1 MITKSILKGNSL
13 TFHHLLGGIPNQ
25 RELVA
30 MKMSHVIWSY
40 CILGAL
46 VIVNR
51 LPCSFEKKH
60 IPKAQEVQNKKKNN
74 QKDQPTKDTNK
85 QTNNASHRLPD
96 PMPRRHYDWISIPLR
111 ALLYG
116 SLIFNTQRR
125 LASPWMRIQSTNR
138 GKSPKNMLHVRRPFF
153 LNMKRDPPSLKLTGL
168 PWKWNSSAALL
179 AAK

>member
-1 MITKSILKGNSL
+1 MSGQIMITKSILKGNSL

-85 QTNNASHRLPD
+85 QTNKQTTPAID
-96 PMPRRHYDWISIPLR
+96 
-111 ALLYG
+111 
-116 SLIFNTQRR
+116 SLIQCHVDTMTES
-125 LASPWMRIQSTNR
+125 ASPCAPCSMA
-138 GKSPKNMLHVRRPFF
+138 V
-153 LNMKRDPPSLKLTGL
+153 
-168 PWKWNSSAALL
+168 
-179 AAK
+179 